1 MAAFSPVSRIKH
13 PIILIGLMGCGKSTI
28 GRELSKQTGM
38 PLLDTDL
45 VIEEQIGKS
54 IPDIFAE
61 FGEARFRAL
70 ETALLRYLADRH
82 ASPEHR
88 NCIISTGGGIVLKP
102 ENRTI
107 LRSLGF
113 VVWLNVDVPALLAR
127 TARANNRPLLQNA
140 DRAATLSSLLL
151 RRRPLYEVTAHMRL
165 NTTDTD
171 IPTIVREILQAAV
184 LFYD

>member
-1 MAAFSPVSRIKH
+1 MRDAVPASRFKH

-28 GRELSKQTGM
+28 GRELSKLTGL

-45 VIEEQIGKS
+45 VIEEQLGKS

-70 ETALLRYLADRH
+70 ETALLRYLADRSS
-82 ASPEHR
+82 APDKR

-102 ENRTI
+102 ENRSI

-127 TARANNRPLLQNA
+127 TARANNRPLLHNA
-140 DRAATLSSLLL
+140 DRAATLTSLLL
-151 RRRPLYEVTAHMRL
+151 RRRPLYEATAHMRL

-171 IPTIVREILQAAV
+171 IPTVTREIIHAAK
-184 LFYD
+184 LFYS

>member
-1 MAAFSPVSRIKH
+1 MRDAVPASRFKH

-28 GRELSKQTGM
+28 GRELSKLTGL

-45 VIEEQIGKS
+45 VIEEQLGKS

-70 ETALLRYLADRH
+70 ETALLRYLADRSS
-82 ASPEHR
+82 APDKR

-127 TARANNRPLLQNA
+127 TARANNRPLLHNA
-140 DRAATLSSLLL
+140 DRAATLTSLLL

-171 IPTIVREILQAAV
+171 IPTVTREIIHAAK
-184 LFYD
+184 LFYS

>member
-1 MAAFSPVSRIKH
+1 MRDAVPASRFKH

-28 GRELSKQTGM
+28 GRELSKLTGL
-38 PLLDTDL
+38 PLL
-45 VIEEQIGKS
+45 VIEEQLGKS

-70 ETALLRYLADRH
+70 ETALLRYLADRSS
-82 ASPEHR
+82 APDKR

-127 TARANNRPLLQNA
+127 TARANNRPLLHNA
-140 DRAATLSSLLL
+140 DRAATLTSLLL
-151 RRRPLYEVTAHMRL
+151 RRRPLYEATAHMRL

-171 IPTIVREILQAAV
+171 IPTVTREIIHAAK
-184 LFYD
+184 LFYS